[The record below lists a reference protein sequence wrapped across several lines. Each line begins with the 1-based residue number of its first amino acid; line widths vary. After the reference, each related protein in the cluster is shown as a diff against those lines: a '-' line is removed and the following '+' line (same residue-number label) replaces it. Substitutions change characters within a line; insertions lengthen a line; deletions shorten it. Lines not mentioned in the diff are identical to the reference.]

1 MDCIQDVY
9 LKANKSETAEE
20 WFNLNPLR
28 ITIPSQLRR
37 TPNNALELL
46 AHTANPPLM
55 LVDSLSYAYDGSPWY
70 IARLLSNDWPSG
82 LQDDRPDALK
92 TLSTYFGKEFRAGPV
107 PFG

>member
-1 MDCIQDVY
+1 
-9 LKANKSETAEE
+9 
-20 WFNLNPLR
+20 
-28 ITIPSQLRR
+28 
-37 TPNNALELL
+37 
-46 AHTANPPLM
+46 M